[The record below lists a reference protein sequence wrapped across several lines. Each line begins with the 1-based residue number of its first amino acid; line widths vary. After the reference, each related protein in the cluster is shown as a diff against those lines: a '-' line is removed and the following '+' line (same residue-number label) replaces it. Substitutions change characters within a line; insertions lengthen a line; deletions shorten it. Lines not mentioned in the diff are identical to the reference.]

1 MCRWTLGNVPNSRQ
15 SLKEPLSPQF
25 CGLRWVQAH
34 LWEWGA
40 GCTAVPVPQ
49 GILSALSSLPS
60 HTDSALCRVCG
71 TWASHP
77 CCPRVTRDPFAERAT
92 KMVLGTKKSR
102 KRNCFYL
109 SATEMCAAVWG
120 QEWDGGVYPNCQ
132 HDFQPLSFLQ
142 LLKKI
147 SVTKDNRKERNYLL
161 FLRILLS
168 NLARASL
175 PEWNPNLLS
184 ILIPEA
190 LILWWYNK

>member
-1 MCRWTLGNVPNSRQ
+1 
-15 SLKEPLSPQF
+15 
-25 CGLRWVQAH
+25 
-34 LWEWGA
+34 
-40 GCTAVPVPQ
+40 
-49 GILSALSSLPS
+49 
-60 HTDSALCRVCG
+60 
-71 TWASHP
+71 
-77 CCPRVTRDPFAERAT
+77 
-92 KMVLGTKKSR
+92 MVLGTKKSR

-132 HDFQPLSFLQ
+132 CDFQPLSFLQ

-175 PEWNPNLLS
+175 PE
-184 ILIPEA
+184 
-190 LILWWYNK
+190 